1 MPEQLIDYLLNLSDE
16 DIKEKSKIIID
27 EYITDYKNYIMSL
40 EINIRNI
47 SSNKNINKKIEYNK
61 NGNSK
66 IINMVP
72 VVNGSIQPVDDK
84 STKPFNL
91 HTILLMEPVYFAT

>member
-1 MPEQLIDYLLNLSDE
+1 
-16 DIKEKSKIIID
+16 
-27 EYITDYKNYIMSL
+27 MSL
-40 EINIRNI
+40 GIDIRNI

-72 VVNGSIQPVDDK
+72 ANNGSVQAVAQ

-91 HTILLMEPVYFAT
+91 HKTLLMKPVYFAT